1 MATLYREFDACN
13 ECRLEVGGPAKYKVL
28 TDDEI
33 RDVLNAFECRT
44 KLAKV
49 TQWLET
55 NQPDVFRRGM
65 WDAILKVGASNTA
78 VLRHNVEL
86 TGAARHEME

>member
-13 ECRLEVGGPAKYKVL
+13 GCHLEVGGPEKYKVL
-28 TDDEI
+28 TEAEI

-49 TQWLET
+49 TQWLEE
-55 NQPDVFRRGM
+55 NQPDVLRRGL
-65 WDAILKVGASNTA
+65 WDAVNASAGDA
-78 VLRHNVEL
+78 VVYLNV
-86 TGAARHEME
+86 AA

>member
-13 ECRLEVGGPAKYKVL
+13 ECRLEVGGPEKYKVL
-28 TDDEI
+28 TEAEI

-49 TQWLET
+49 TQWLEA
-55 NQPDVFRRGM
+55 NQPDVFRRGL
-65 WDAILKVGASNTA
+65 WDAVNASAGDA
-78 VLRHNVEL
+78 VVHLNV
-86 TGAARHEME
+86 AA